1 MSHQTIRT
9 WVKSSHEYLN
19 MECPRA
25 SSFFLPPDTDPDPD
39 NEMCNSG
46 IMAQLHYSGS

>member
-1 MSHQTIRT
+1 MSHQTIRS

-25 SSFFLPPDTDPDPD
+25 SAYFLPDTVPDPD
-39 NEMCNSG
+39 NETWNSG
-46 IMAQLHYSGS
+46 LKAQLHYSGL